1 MNDQQPLRVV
11 VVDDHPAFRAG
22 LASLLDSVAGVRVV
36 GEAADGA
43 ASLDAVAELQP
54 DVVLMDLHMP
64 GVNGIQA
71 TRQLTEQHPD
81 VAVVALTMVEDDE
94 SVFAAMRA
102 GARGYLLK
110 GADQDDILR
119 AIRSAAAGDVIFGG
133 VIAQRV
139 IGFMSDQRPNYPQRS
154 FPQLTERETE
164 ILDRIARGERNTEIA
179 RGLDIAE
186 KTVRNHVSNIFTK
199 LRVADRAAAIVRAR
213 EAGLGR
219 GPDQPTH
226 AHDGRQGEIE
236 RGVR

>member
-22 LASLLDSVAGVRVV
+22 LASLLDSVAGVQVV

-43 ASLDAVAELQP
+43 ASLEAVSELQP

-64 GVNGIQA
+64 GINGIQA

-81 VAVVALTMVEDDE
+81 VAVIALTMVEDDE

-119 AIRSAAAGDVIFGG
+119 AIHSAAAGDVIFGG

-139 IGFMSDQRPNYPQRS
+139 LGFMGERGPNHPQRS

-199 LRVADRAAAIVRAR
+199 LHVADRAAAIVRAR

-219 GPDQPTH
+219 RPDQSYPH
-226 AHDGRQGEIE
+226 A
-236 RGVR
+236 